1 MKKSIKL
8 VLVVAAIV
16 ALPLMAAG
24 TQDDSKEKQS
34 LVDFIEY
41 CRTCENLRQVNPA
54 KDYTKASLHEL
65 KSAAR
70 FYEEQEVY
78 ACMTLAND
86 WCVQK
91 RAVTTMRTNFC
102 VGQEVYLMRDNKIA
116 KDKILRINLV
126 KDEDS
131 EYCKLVLMG
140 DQAHYTKGGYVFA
153 TKQELVES
161 LMKE

>member
-70 FYEEQEVY
+70 FYEDQE
-78 ACMTLAND
+78 
-86 WCVQK
+86 
-91 RAVTTMRTNFC
+91 NFADC
-102 VGQEVYLMRDNKIA
+102 TDYQHQAEVNKIIGRTYA
-116 KDKILRINLV
+116 ARVIN
-126 KDEDS
+126 K
-131 EYCKLVLMG
+131 
-140 DQAHYTKGGYVFA
+140 
-153 TKQELVES
+153 
-161 LMKE
+161 